1 MEIQLKRGSS
11 TPLYRQLRNNIR
23 DQILSGR
30 LADGFKLPSERQ
42 LVEKLQVH
50 RNTVKKAYEMLIQE
64 GLVYASSKAP
74 RGYFVKNSPAEAKP
88 DPVPETRRTF
98 SSLDKNF
105 NYHSLGCRTRSSGCT
120 IPPIFPMGSLLPGFL
135 PTERHFPL
143 YTFMKSWKRSFPMVH
158 WSLSGFVIPK
168 ARNGCGAAWPTCS
181 LGEIFTCSRRIYRS

>member
-1 MEIQLKRGSS
+1 MEIQLKKNST
-11 TPLYRQLRNNIR
+11 TPLYKQIRNTIR
-23 DQILSGR
+23 SQILSGQ
-30 LADGFKLPSERQ
+30 LSDGFKLPSERQ

-105 NYHSLGCRTRSSGCT
+105 NYSVRGH
-120 IPPIFPMGSLLPGFL
+120 
-135 PTERHFPL
+135 
-143 YTFMKSWKRSFPMVH
+143 
-158 WSLSGFVIPK
+158 
-168 ARNGCGAAWPTCS
+168 
-181 LGEIFTCSRRIYRS
+181 